1 MQKKHEH
8 TNISD
13 YMVKGLNNILV
24 IYLNKNPNTI
34 VLGTQRCK
42 NVVDSTR
49 HLHLFEHLHHRYLN
63 ISKTAHTFSCA

>member
-8 TNISD
+8 TYISD

-24 IYLNKNPNTI
+24 IYLKKNPNTI
-34 VLGTQRCK
+34 VLANNDAK

-49 HLHLFEHLHHRYLN
+49 HLHIFVHLHHKYSN
-63 ISKTAHTFSCA
+63 IS